1 MGLSTVSGHVD
12 SGEDYD
18 QSVIR
23 ESIEEMGIEFDSVPE
38 KMFKITACEE
48 TGQEFCWIYCHHH
61 DGPFFPNEDE
71 ISEVRWFSPE
81 ELENLPLQDS
91 SIFSP
96 AFSLIWRMLMR
107 DSESDSSMQ
116 T

>member
-1 MGLSTVSGHVD
+1 
-12 SGEDYD
+12 
-18 QSVIR
+18 
-23 ESIEEMGIEFDSVPE
+23 MGIEFDSVPE

>member
-1 MGLSTVSGHVD
+1 
-12 SGEDYD
+12 
-18 QSVIR
+18 
-23 ESIEEMGIEFDSVPE
+23 MGIEFDSVPE

-81 ELENLPLQDS
+81 ELENLTATRLIYFLTSILSNLENADERLRKRPLVCRLSRSNHYCSDLVWVSIRRRS
-91 SIFSP
+91 SVF
-96 AFSLIWRMLMR
+96 
-107 DSESDSSMQ
+107 
-116 T
+116 